1 MEKYLDKNSIT
12 SVERYEKRLLC
23 EINKVYKKPWKLFG
37 LLPITKGRYVYQKDY
52 NKTNSLDYYFPNFED
67 AVWFYSYNRSKYEI
81 DGEKIYLKAHVVVTD
96 NNGTEYCKSFN
107 SEKEVDSYIESLGI
121 NIQKNYITIK
131 TD

>member
-12 SVERYEKRLLC
+12 SVERYEKSLVC
-23 EINKVYKKPWKLFG
+23 EINKVYKKPWKLFW
-37 LLPITKGRYVYQKDY
+37 LLPITKGKYVYQRNS
-52 NKTNSLDYYFPNFED
+52 NKFNRFDDYFPNFED
-67 AVWFYSYNRSKYEI
+67 AVWYYCYNRSKYEI

-96 NNGTEYCKSFN
+96 NNGTEYFKSFN